1 MAMLRYRLDGG
12 GGGVAAFFGKKT
24 KKKKKKRKKENCWSQ
39 PAPPCQRRLCFVSI
53 TGSSSIIAY
62 AVFQNAVR
70 SPEVRPLFYLSLSDL
85 LLGMCWLTGA
95 LLYSTPT
102 SKHDLICYN
111 LQATGQVFYVASF
124 LYTVNYTWHLYRDLK
139 VKYNQS
145 LNRMPPT
152 VVDYVSCIG
161 RAATILSSL
170 VPFLLMVPV
179 FCLGNNSNC
188 YQNFSQKHGCLL
200 MHTEA
205 AVPTT
210 EPLTLNGSVCRVM
223 HFYGVG
229 VFLVSFLISFV
240 AILVVLVRARGLYKR
255 FVNSTGFLGD
265 QQWAM
270 IKVVEQRVVFYPI
283 AFFCCWAPAV
293 LLGILKLVVSTSSKI
308 YMALLILQALT
319 AASQGLL
326 NCIVYGWT
334 QHVFLSLKRNACRD
348 VDTQTPLLR
357 SQKKFYDS
365 TLPASPPDAEVP
377 TSTLL

>member
-1 MAMLRYRLDGG
+1 PQVYSALQWIQFTMAMLS
-12 GGGVAAFFGKKT
+12 V
-24 KKKKKKRKKENCWSQ
+24 
-39 PAPPCQRRLCFVSI
+39 I
-53 TGSSSIIAY
+53 GSSSIIAY

-85 LLGMCWLTGA
+85 FLGMCWLAGA

-102 SKHDLICYN
+102 SKQDLICYN
-111 LQATGQVFYVASF
+111 LQATGQV
-124 LYTVNYTWHLYRDLK
+124 
-139 VKYNQS
+139 
-145 LNRMPPT
+145 
-152 VVDYVSCIG
+152 VDYVSCIG
-161 RAATILSSL
+161 RIATILSSL
-170 VPFLLMVPV
+170 IPFFLMVPV
-179 FCLGNNSNC
+179 FCLGNSNNC

-200 MHTEA
+200 MHTEIA
-205 AVPTT
+205 MPTN
-210 EPLTLNGSVCRVM
+210 EPQTLSGSVCRAM
-223 HFYGVG
+223 HFYGIG
-229 VFLVSFLISFV
+229 VFLIFFLISFI
-240 AILVVLVRARGLYKR
+240 AILVILSQARGLYKR

-270 IKVVEQRVVFYPI
+270 IKMVEQRVVFYPV

-293 LLGILKLVVSTSSKI
+293 LLGILKLTVSTNSKI

-357 SQKKFYDS
+357 SQKKFY
-365 TLPASPPDAEVP
+365 
-377 TSTLL
+377 

>member
-1 MAMLRYRLDGG
+1 PQLYSALQWIQFTMAMLS
-12 GGGVAAFFGKKT
+12 V
-24 KKKKKKRKKENCWSQ
+24 
-39 PAPPCQRRLCFVSI
+39 

-70 SPEVRPLFYLSLSDL
+70 SPEIRPLFYLSLSDL
-85 LLGMCWLTGA
+85 FLGMCWLTGA

-102 SKHDLICYN
+102 SKQDLICYN
-111 LQATGQVFYVASF
+111 LQATGQV
-124 LYTVNYTWHLYRDLK
+124 
-139 VKYNQS
+139 
-145 LNRMPPT
+145 
-152 VVDYVSCIG
+152 VDYASCAG

-170 VPFLLMVPV
+170 IPFLLMVPV
-179 FCLGNNSNC
+179 FCLGNSSNC

-200 MHTEA
+200 MHTEV
-205 AVPTT
+205 AVPTK
-210 EPLTLNGSVCRVM
+210 EPQTLSSSVCRVM
-223 HFYGVG
+223 HFYGIG
-229 VFLVSFLISFV
+229 VFLISFLISFV
-240 AILVVLVRARGLYKR
+240 AILVILSQARGLYKR

-270 IKVVEQRVVFYPI
+270 IKMVEQRVVFYPV

-293 LLGILKLVVSTSSKI
+293 LLGILKLTVSTDSRI

-334 QHVFLSLKRNACRD
+334 QHIFLSLKRNACRD

-357 SQKKFYDS
+357 SQKKFYS
-365 TLPASPPDAEVP
+365 
-377 TSTLL
+377 

>member
-1 MAMLRYRLDGG
+1 MAVPEEAAVSRLEGGWQEVYSALQWIHFTMAMLS
-12 GGGVAAFFGKKT
+12 V
-24 KKKKKKRKKENCWSQ
+24 
-39 PAPPCQRRLCFVSI
+39 I
-53 TGSSSIIAY
+53 GSSSIITY
-62 AVFQNAVR
+62 AIFQNVVR

-85 LLGMCWLTGA
+85 FLGMCWLAGA
-95 LLYSTPT
+95 VLYSTPT
-102 SKHDLICYN
+102 SKQDLICYN
-111 LQATGQVFYVASF
+111 LQAMGQVFYVASF
-124 LYTVNYTWHLYRDLK
+124 LYTANYTWHLYMDLK
-139 VKYNQS
+139 MKYNQN
-145 LNRMPPT
+145 LNRMTPT
-152 VVDYVSCIG
+152 VADYASCIG
-161 RAATILSSL
+161 RVATILSSL
-170 VPFLLMVPV
+170 IPFLLMVPV

-200 MHTEA
+200 MHTEMA
-205 AVPTT
+205 EPTN
-210 EPLTLNGSVCRVM
+210 EPLTLSASVCRAM
-223 HFYGVG
+223 HFYGIG

-240 AILVVLVRARGLYKR
+240 AILVVLVQARGLYKR

-270 IKVVEQRVVFYPI
+270 IKMVEQRVVFYPI

-293 LLGILKLVVSTSSKI
+293 LLGILKLTASASSKI

-334 QHVFLSLKRNACRD
+334 QHVFLSLKRNICRD

-357 SQKKFYDS
+357 SQKKFYAS
-365 TLPASPPDAEVP
+365 TLPASPPDTEVS